1 MGCRR
6 TQAKHRT
13 QPNPNLCLWLLKLVR
28 SIFCLLKT
36 DFKEL
41 GFFFLFILVLD
52 PWVGGWWLSTTPA
65 RAEHPY
71 GCRGDPLTWLP
82 KGRSA
87 LPAPSSLPA
96 HTHLCCHAP
105 HWGAPRN
112 PPGSSARRGECTRSC
127 MRPPCRRFPKHLT
140 THTES

>member
-65 RAEHPY
+65 RAEHPAITA
-71 GCRGDPLTWLP
+71 GQLMAEGQAAVQA
-82 KGRSA
+82 G
-87 LPAPSSLPA
+87 
-96 HTHLCCHAP
+96 
-105 HWGAPRN
+105 
-112 PPGSSARRGECTRSC
+112 
-127 MRPPCRRFPKHLT
+127 
-140 THTES
+140 